1 MQLDLFVRDYNAFMT
16 ELADVL
22 KAGHTRFYL
31 DTSLLMLLVRLGPT
45 ARDEFID
52 WCEKRPSGSVRV
64 PVWAAHEFHR
74 HTVRQTVNKNIDSVL
89 SDVESKL
96 HDFEKLALERAD
108 DSVCLSSGY
117 ASRDM
122 YVSEI
127 GQLLPKI
134 RKLIKIAKDDSKMS
148 EGMEKVISFVN
159 HNILNSDL
167 SKIIEHLGDS
177 GEFRYSHHIPP
188 GYHDKK
194 ELNRYGDV
202 VIWEEMIC
210 DVESAKSPVDCVL
223 ISCDKKTD
231 WVSSAP
237 FLHRGN
243 NSLEKPNRDLGYDVT
258 LPHPLLVHE
267 FKSRAQGEK
276 VYVLHP
282 RFLALVEAYAADR
295 DGETSALS
303 RWRASMYQ
311 EDPLQSLK
319 KRGILDEAKD
329 SNFQE
334 QKLQNGDAKLS
345 TCVEKDL
352 TQGLVA
358 LEISRLM
365 GVTNTEELKSYI
377 EASPVNRSSI
387 MDDWTIKLRSGQVD
401 PLKFG
406 RMFADLIIKGCH
418 EWTSRLP
425 ELIEI
430 LRSEVAQLMINQV
443 VLGAIAPAYFDQYG
457 ELLTIPVKTL
467 VVVVLTL
474 ESDPYFEASFDALRD
489 YLKEADAEL
498 PYFPG
503 SGRKI
508 LEYKVETSQV
518 STKPVPMISDI
529 RVGGESALAERLSLN
544 NRRCFSRLFDRTPD
558 VGCNGRE
565 LRCLVAREFA
575 IPEDVLPT
583 KYDNQKYTWSPN
595 SGLVLMDTSSPG
607 GLSAIDKE
615 EEGDRE

>member
-22 KAGHTRFYL
+22 KADHTRFYL

-74 HTVRQTVNKNIDSVL
+74 HTVRQTINKDIDSVL
-89 SDVESKL
+89 SNVESKL

-108 DSVCLSSGY
+108 DSVCLSAGY
-117 ASRDM
+117 ASRDR

-134 RKLIKIAKDDSKMS
+134 RNLMKIAKDNSKMS
-148 EGMEKVISFVN
+148 EGMEKVITFVN

-167 SKIIEHLGDS
+167 TRVIERLGDS

-194 ELNRYGDV
+194 EMNRYGDV

-210 DVESAKSPVDCVL
+210 DVESAKSPLDCVL
-223 ISCDKKTD
+223 ISCDDKTD

-237 FLHRGN
+237 FLRGN
-243 NSLEKPNRDLGYDVT
+243 NSVEKPNRDQGYDVT

-282 RFLALVEAYAADR
+282 RFLALVEAYATDR
-295 DGETSALS
+295 DGETSVLS
-303 RWRASMYQ
+303 RWRAAMYQ
-311 EDPLQSLK
+311 EDPLQRLK
-319 KRGILDEAKD
+319 KRGILVEVKD

-334 QKLQNGDAKLS
+334 QKLQNGDAKLR

-352 TQGLVA
+352 PQRLVA
-358 LEISRLM
+358 PEISRLM
-365 GVTNTEELKSYI
+365 GVTNTEELNSYI
-377 EASPVNRSSI
+377 EASPVDRSSI
-387 MDDWTIKLRSGQVD
+387 MDDWTKRFRSGQVD

-418 EWTSRLP
+418 EWTSRFP

-430 LRSEVAQLMINQV
+430 LRNEVGRLTINQF

-457 ELLTIPVKTL
+457 ELLTIPIKTL
-467 VVVVLTL
+467 VVVALTL
-474 ESDPYFEASFDALRD
+474 ERDPYFEGAFVALRD
-489 YLKEADAEL
+489 YLIEADAEL

-503 SGRKI
+503 SGRKN

-518 STKPVPMISDI
+518 PTKSFPMISDL
-529 RVGGESALAERLSLN
+529 RVGGESALAERLSLDS
-544 NRRCFSRLFDRTPD
+544 RRCFTCLFDRAPD

-607 GLSAIDKE
+607 GLSAIDE
-615 EEGDRE
+615 EEEDDRE